1 MADTNVSSRNRKTAA
16 ISGKLRKAPPSAL
29 VWAWQALHLLDGAAA
44 PSSAQEALE
53 SVLSALPEAE
63 RRDRNL
69 TAEYFYGALRQ
80 EIRLQWLL
88 RRLLPQP
95 EKLPLPLRR
104 LLLVA
109 AYGMLFLERVPAYA
123 VLSTAVSA
131 AQCVYGPGLGKLVN
145 GVLRSLQR
153 WGTSVHEASFY
164 VEQGEAA
171 DSPAARARF
180 LSLPESVYA
189 LWERAYG
196 RDVAEKLALRSQAR
210 PVAAFRV
217 HAARPHAERLRERLL
232 HADGQASDALAVG
245 TWGVAFPGG
254 APAAA
259 GEESLADLMAEGRL
273 SSQSAGS
280 QWLMAALWRTAGLGD
295 APLWD
300 ACCGYGGKSAL
311 AAEQGAHVGFC
322 SDVSWQRL
330 RQLPKHF
337 QRLQLIVPQL
347 ALADGRR
354 PPVRQWEG
362 NILADVPCSG
372 LGVLARRPDIRRH
385 TGRMADFPQLQYD
398 IALALARCLLPGRC
412 LVYMT
417 CTLRPAENEQ
427 VVQRLESA
435 GLRCLE
441 QLQTPH
447 DHPFMEGMFGAVLQ
461 RN

>member
-1 MADTNVSSRNRKTAA
+1 MPDTNVSSRNRKTAV
-16 ISGKLRKAPPSAL
+16 ISGKLRKASPSAL

-88 RRLLPQP
+88 LRLLPQP
-95 EKLPLPLRR
+95 DKLPLPLRR

-109 AYGMLFLERVPAYA
+109 AYGMVFLERVPAYA
-123 VLSTAVSA
+123 VLSTAVNA
-131 AQCVYGPGLGKLVN
+131 AQRVYGAGLSKLVN

-164 VEQGEAA
+164 VERGEAA

-180 LSLPESVYA
+180 LSLPESVYM

-196 RDVAEKLALRSQAR
+196 RDVAEKLACRSQAR

-217 HAARPHAERLRERLL
+217 HAARPQAQALREQLL
-232 HADGQASDALAVG
+232 HAGENAPGALAVG
-245 TWGVAFPGG
+245 SWGVAFPGG
-254 APAAA
+254 SPVAT
-259 GEESLADLMAEGRL
+259 GEESIAELLAAGRL

-280 QWLMAALWRTAGLGD
+280 QWLMAALWDKAGLGSF
-295 APLWD
+295 PLWD

-311 AAEQGAHVGFC
+311 AAEQGGHAAFC
-322 SDVSWQRL
+322 SDASWQRL
-330 RQLPKHF
+330 RQLPQHF
-337 QRLQLIVPQL
+337 RRLGLAVPPL

-354 PPVRQWEG
+354 PPVRQWDG
-362 NILADVPCSG
+362 NVLADVPCSG

-385 TGRMADFPQLQYD
+385 TRRMEDFPQLQYG
-398 IALALARCLLPGRC
+398 IAFALAQCLLPGRC

-417 CTLRPAENEQ
+417 CTLHPAENEQ
-427 VVQRLESA
+427 IVQRLESA

-441 QLQTPH
+441 QIQTPH

-461 RN
+461 RI

>member
-1 MADTNVSSRNRKTAA
+1 MPDSNASLRTRKTAV

-29 VWAWQALHLLDGAAA
+29 VWAWQALHLLDGVTA

-53 SVLSALPEAE
+53 SVLSTLPEAE

-109 AYGMLFLERVPAYA
+109 AYGMVFLERVPAYA

-131 AQCVYGPGLGKLVN
+131 AQCVYGAGLGRLVN
-145 GVLRSLQR
+145 GVLLSLQR

-180 LSLPESVYA
+180 FSLPESVYV
-189 LWERAYG
+189 LWERTYG
-196 RDVAEKLALRSQAR
+196 RDVAEKLAFRSQAR

-217 HAARPHAERLRERLL
+217 HAARPQAERLREQLL
-232 HADGQASDALAVG
+232 HADAQASDALAVG

-254 APAAA
+254 APVAA
-259 GEESLADLMAEGRL
+259 GEESLAALMAEGRL

-280 QWLMAALWRTAGLGD
+280 QWLMDALWRTAGLGE

-300 ACCGYGGKSAL
+300 ACCGYGG
-311 AAEQGAHVGFC
+311 
-322 SDVSWQRL
+322 
-330 RQLPKHF
+330 
-337 QRLQLIVPQL
+337 
-347 ALADGRR
+347 
-354 PPVRQWEG
+354 
-362 NILADVPCSG
+362 
-372 LGVLARRPDIRRH
+372 
-385 TGRMADFPQLQYD
+385 
-398 IALALARCLLPGRC
+398 
-412 LVYMT
+412 
-417 CTLRPAENEQ
+417 
-427 VVQRLESA
+427 
-435 GLRCLE
+435 
-441 QLQTPH
+441 
-447 DHPFMEGMFGAVLQ
+447 
-461 RN
+461 

>member
-1 MADTNVSSRNRKTAA
+1 
-16 ISGKLRKAPPSAL
+16 
-29 VWAWQALHLLDGAAA
+29 
-44 PSSAQEALE
+44 
-53 SVLSALPEAE
+53 
-63 RRDRNL
+63 
-69 TAEYFYGALRQ
+69 
-80 EIRLQWLL
+80 
-88 RRLLPQP
+88 
-95 EKLPLPLRR
+95 
-104 LLLVA
+104 
-109 AYGMLFLERVPAYA
+109 
-123 VLSTAVSA
+123 
-131 AQCVYGPGLGKLVN
+131 
-145 GVLRSLQR
+145 
-153 WGTSVHEASFY
+153 
-164 VEQGEAA
+164 
-171 DSPAARARF
+171 
-180 LSLPESVYA
+180 
-189 LWERAYG
+189 
-196 RDVAEKLALRSQAR
+196 
-210 PVAAFRV
+210 
-217 HAARPHAERLRERLL
+217 
-232 HADGQASDALAVG
+232 
-245 TWGVAFPGG
+245 
-254 APAAA
+254 
-259 GEESLADLMAEGRL
+259 
-273 SSQSAGS
+273 
-280 QWLMAALWRTAGLGD
+280 MAALWRTAGLGD

-322 SDVSWQRL
+322 SDASWQRL
-330 RQLPKHF
+330 RQLPEHF
-337 QRLQLIVPQL
+337 QRLQLIVPPL
-347 ALADGRR
+347 ALADCRR